1 MSENTPQ
8 EEGFKVIIASKPDED
23 TIILTSQEQSNKW
36 LETAMFNFN
45 NNYHQYSTYLSE
57 SSLSADIISANDI
70 DFLAQNTQSDLQKII
85 RINNIS
91 RYYINK
97 DDLIGKV
104 YEAFESNI
112 NTDFKLSYKDFGSNK
127 SKQKILE
134 KARLLID
141 DFNSQINLKSL
152 LRKSIPLA
160 YSEGNYPM
168 YLRTNDKGSYVVDH
182 YPLGVV
188 EVSDYETD
196 GEPVL
201 IINMVELKSRLQKT
215 NKTNK
220 KGKSLFFESIEQE
233 FASNYPPEVVAAY
246 KDKNNYCKLDVRHSG
261 ILRVNNLNRKYGL
274 TPIFRTLKSAIMLE
288 TFEKTDRINAKAK
301 GKKIIFQKLHKEILG
316 KDAEKQAFEAMS
328 YAHEAFMGAWKNETV
343 IYTGAGWVEDIKYI
357 EPKVDNINIENVNY
371 YRSKIMTTLGI
382 GFLNQDS
389 KQSFTVA
396 NISISELMKT
406 INKISEQLEDIVEKW
421 YKVVLLK
428 NGIPVEYCPDLS
440 VIDSELLS
448 SEIRMT
454 LLETL
459 FSKMNLSYETSLGLF
474 GISLD
479 EEKQRRIKENDEKLD
494 EIFFPRTNAFTN
506 SGKVNNKSPDAN
518 KSGRPVKNNDPD
530 KQLKDQER
538 RATE

>member
-1 MSENTPQ
+1 MSDQTES
-8 EEGFKVIIASKPDED
+8 FKVIIASKPDED
-23 TIILTSQEQSNKW
+23 TIVLTSQEQSNKW

-45 NNYHQYSTYLSE
+45 NNYHQYSAYLNE

-70 DFLAQNTQSDLQKII
+70 DALAQNTQSDLQKII

-104 YEAFESNI
+104 YEAIESNI
-112 NTDFKLSYKDFGSNK
+112 NTEFKVSYKDFGTNK
-127 SKQKILE
+127 SKQKLLD
-134 KARLLID
+134 KARQVID

-160 YSEGNYPM
+160 YSEGNYAM

-188 EVSDYETD
+188 EVSDYEVD

-201 IINMVELKSRLQKT
+201 LINITELKSRLQKT
-215 NKTNK
+215 NIKTK
-220 KGKSLFFESIEQE
+220 KGKSLFFDNIEQE
-233 FASNYPPEVVAAY
+233 FANNYPPEVVTAY
-246 KDKNNYCKLDVRHSG
+246 RDKSNYCKLDITHSG

-274 TPIFRTLKSAIMLE
+274 TPIFRTLKSVIMLE

-301 GKKIIFQKLHKEILG
+301 GKKIIFQKLNKEILG
-316 KDAEKQAFEAMS
+316 KDFEKQGFEQMS
-328 YAHEAFMGAWKNETV
+328 YAHEALMAAWKNETV
-343 IYTGAGWVEDIKYI
+343 IYTGAAFVEELKYI
-357 EPKVDNINIENVNY
+357 EPTTETTNINNINRY
-371 YRSKIMTTLGI
+371 KSGIMTTLGI

-389 KQSFTVA
+389 KQTFTVA
-396 NISISELMKT
+396 NISLTELMRT
-406 INKISEQLEDIVEKW
+406 INKISEQLEDIIEKW
-421 YKVVLLK
+421 YKVVLLE
-428 NGIPVEYCPDLS
+428 NGIPVEFCPELR

-448 SEIRMT
+448 SELKMT
-454 LLETL
+454 LLDTL

-474 GISLD
+474 DISID
-479 EEKQRRIKENDEKLD
+479 EEKQRRMKENDEKLD

-506 SGKVNNKSPDAN
+506 SGKNDT
-518 KSGRPVKNNDPD
+518 SGRPVNNNNPD
-530 KQLKDQER
+530 KQIQDQDR
-538 RATE
+538 RKSQ